1 MALKIGFLKQKGG
14 CGASTHAQ
22 LLLREYTFNG
32 WTTKLADMDIGQE
45 TSLDWNQ
52 WRRESGH
59 EPLDIKKYSR
69 LNQALEDEE
78 DYDLIIFDGRPRA
91 TAFTLEIAKV
101 CDLVVISTGL
111 SRKDLVPQV
120 RISHELVQKGVP
132 PERICFILFRTG
144 DSSVEIKET
153 REYIEEGGY
162 IVLKPHLPE
171 RTGYRRAGDQGLCAT
186 ETRYSSLNKI
196 ARTVTQAIIDR
207 FEDVTG
213 LHNQ

>member
-22 LLLREYTFNG
+22 LVLREYVFNG
-32 WTTKLADMDIGQE
+32 WTTKLADMDIGQQ

-52 WRRESGH
+52 WRRESGY
-59 EPLDIKKYSR
+59 EPLDIKKYAR

-78 DYDLIIFDGRPRA
+78 NYDLIIFDGRPRA

-120 RISHELVQKGVP
+120 RIAHELVQKGVP
-132 PERICFILFRTG
+132 SERICFILFRTG
-144 DSSVEIKET
+144 DSRVEIEET
-153 REYIEEGGY
+153 RQYIEEGGY
-162 IVLKPHLPE
+162 IVLGPHLPE
-171 RTGYRRAGDQGLCAT
+171 RTGYRRAGDQGLCAS
-186 ETRYSSLNKI
+186 ETRYSSLNKT
-196 ARTVTQAIIDR
+196 ARAVTQAIIDR
-207 FEDVTG
+207 FEDVNE
-213 LHNQ
+213 LRNQ

>member
-22 LLLREYTFNG
+22 LVLREYVFNG
-32 WTTKLADMDIGQE
+32 WTTKLADMDIGQQ

-52 WRRESGH
+52 WRRESGY
-59 EPLDIKKYSR
+59 EPLDIKKYAR

-78 DYDLIIFDGRPRA
+78 NYDLIVFDGRPRA

-162 IVLKPHLPE
+162 IVLEPHLPE

-207 FEDVTG
+207 FEGVTG
-213 LHNQ
+213 LRNQ

>member
-22 LLLREYTFNG
+22 LVLREYVFNG
-32 WTTKLADMDIGQE
+32 WTTKLADMDIGQQ

-52 WRRESGH
+52 WRRESGY
-59 EPLDIKKYSR
+59 EPLDIKKYAR

-78 DYDLIIFDGRPRA
+78 NYDLIIFDGRPRA

-120 RISHELVQKGVP
+120 RIAHELVQKGVP

-144 DSSVEIKET
+144 DSRVEIEET
-153 REYIEEGGY
+153 REYIEESGY
-162 IVLKPHLPE
+162 IVLGPHLPE

-186 ETRYSSLNKI
+186 ETRYSSLNKT
-196 ARTVTQAIIDR
+196 ARAVTQAIIDR
-207 FEDVTG
+207 FEDVTE
-213 LHNQ
+213 LRNQ